1 MRHQARRGATSAV
14 PPCKLRRPVLARGS
28 LIQKR
33 PSMTETPCRP
43 FLKYQRSS
51 YTSAAIVFDADL
63 NLLSI
68 EQLREFARDGAQ
80 FSFFDVET
88 DEDVT
93 KILLA

>member
-1 MRHQARRGATSAV
+1 
-14 PPCKLRRPVLARGS
+14 
-28 LIQKR
+28 
-33 PSMTETPCRP
+33 MTETPCRA
-43 FLKYQRSS
+43 FLKYQRST

-68 EQLREFARDGAQ
+68 EQLRMLARDGAR
-80 FSFFDVET
+80 FSIIDVET